1 MIVRV
6 KICGITNWTD
16 AKLAVDLGAD
26 ALGFNFYPLS
36 PRGVTPA
43 KAWDI
48 IRRLPPGVAAVGVF
62 VNWPADVVKALA
74 RAVQLAAVQLHG
86 AEPPEEVRELGGAFR
101 VIKAFAARPGF
112 RLATLKRYAQA
123 AAFLLD
129 GFRAGLHGGTGRA
142 IDWRVARQANAYGRV
157 ILAGGINPENVAR
170 AIDEA
175 RPFAVDVASGVE
187 SRPGK
192 KDARALRALMREVES
207 ANSSLRREQ
216 DAHQGEH
223 RGSHS
228 KGREDRQNGKS
239 RNVAREKR

>member
-1 MIVRV
+1 VIVRV

-74 RAVQLAAVQLHG
+74 RAVQLTAVQLHG
-86 AEPPEEVRELGGAFR
+86 AEPPQEVRELGDDFR
-101 VIKAFAARPGF
+101 VIKAFAARPEF
-112 RLATLKRYAQA
+112 RLATLKRYTQA
-123 AAFLLD
+123 SAFLLD
-129 GFRAGLHGGTGRA
+129 GFRAGLHGGTGRT
-142 IDWRVARQANAYGRV
+142 IDWRLGRQANAYGRV

-187 SRPGK
+187 TRPGK

-216 DAHQGEH
+216 DARQGE
-223 RGSHS
+223 RGEGYG
-228 KGREDRQNGKS
+228 KGRKDRQSGKS